1 MRFGICI
8 GSDAK
13 KIPIA
18 KKLGYDYVE
27 SCFALLAEDPEEQFL
42 RFRNALI
49 ENGITCESVNC
60 FLPGSLKVTGD
71 EVDYAA
77 LSDYVE
83 RGMKRGAE
91 LGVKTVVFGS
101 SGARNFPEG
110 YAYDIAIRQMIYFLR
125 EICSP
130 ICAKYGLRVV
140 IEPLSK
146 KDTNIIH
153 TVLEGGILISAVNKD
168 NIGAL
173 GDLYHM
179 HNCGDGPDDVK
190 TLKGVLWHAHIA
202 EPLKRRYPASADEY
216 DYKSFVDALEFAGCQ
231 RCSLEAGCSDFEKEA
246 DAAIR
251 VFKSL

>member
-8 GSDAK
+8 GGDAE
-13 KIPIA
+13 KIA
-18 KKLGYDYVE
+18 VVKKLGYDYVE
-27 SCFALLAEDPEEQFL
+27 TSFSLLANESEAEFTEFKKEL
-42 RFRNALI
+42 AKN
-49 ENGITCESVNC
+49 NITCESVNR
-60 FLPGSLKVTGD
+60 FLPETLKVTGD
-71 EVDYAA
+71 EVDYKAVTE
-77 LSDYVE
+77 YIE
-83 RGMKRGAE
+83 RGMKRGAD

-101 SGARNFPEG
+101 SGARNTPEG
-110 YAYDIAIRQMIYFLR
+110 YPYDKAIRQLIFFLR

-140 IEPLSK
+140 IEPLSA

-179 HNCGDGPDDVK
+179 YNAGDGADEIK

-202 EPLKRRYPASADEY
+202 EPTKRFYPSKSDTY
-216 DYKSFVDALEFAGCQ
+216 DYKAFVDALEYAGCT
-231 RCSLEAGCSDFEKEA
+231 RCSLEAGYTDFEE
-246 DAAIR
+246 DAKKAIE